1 MKKLLMTMAAL
12 AVLGMTSVFA
22 IEGKKLNPR
31 DVYTVDTV
39 SWTFNMN
46 NKSANDVS
54 ILLIKMNGGN
64 EKKEVIELSGIKVSK
79 VTGAWLKILI
89 AANIFY
95 EQVSE
100 ELQDVANEGESFLE
114 FDKAFKPV
122 SDYIEGKIIDNIHE
136 HTTFNESLYESVKVN
151 EDIII

>member
-1 MKKLLMTMAAL
+1 MEVVWFVAIFAAL
-12 AVLGMTSVFA
+12 
-22 IEGKKLNPR
+22 I
-31 DVYTVDTV
+31 
-39 SWTFNMN
+39 
-46 NKSANDVS
+46 NKNV
-54 ILLIKMNGGN
+54 IM

-114 FDKAFKPV
+114 FDKVFKPV
-122 SDYIEGKIIDNIHE
+122 SDYIEGKIIENIHE

>member
-1 MKKLLMTMAAL
+1 M
-12 AVLGMTSVFA
+12 
-22 IEGKKLNPR
+22 
-31 DVYTVDTV
+31 
-39 SWTFNMN
+39 
-46 NKSANDVS
+46 
-54 ILLIKMNGGN
+54 
-64 EKKEVIELSGIKVSK
+64 EKKEVVELSRIKVSK

-100 ELQDVANEGESFLE
+100 E